1 MIALKKSFAGFIM
14 TYERESILM
23 DTIKSVFSQTFPPEK
38 ILIVD
43 NSFTTKTEELLK
55 TSNNPKVIYH
65 RVGYNSGPAG
75 AAKIGL
81 QILASEGYDWI
92 YWGDD
97 NDPPIF
103 DNTFE
108 ILIETALSDSKC
120 GCVGVVGQFF
130 NKITGFINRV
140 PNELLQSDGVL
151 EVNTIAGGMYKIV
164 SGKMMRDGTLL
175 PDEKLFF
182 GFEELDF
189 DLQIKKAGYKLLVD
203 KAFYWKHRLHF
214 KRDVLPQKS
223 LKEKSDSA
231 LRREYYSTRNMFY
244 ICFKNRMIPALI
256 CVFLYAFIKQ
266 FLRLRQGLIPAI
278 KGFKVAFLAFFH
290 FLCGKMG
297 YRNIVV

>member
-182 GFEELDF
+182 GFV
-189 DLQIKKAGYKLLVD
+189 LLFCVCVVCVVYSPLY
-203 KAFYWKHRLHF
+203 FIMP
-214 KRDVLPQKS
+214 VL
-223 LKEKSDSA
+223 
-231 LRREYYSTRNMFY
+231 Y
-244 ICFKNRMIPALI
+244 IMCARIYNARII
-256 CVFLYAFIKQ
+256 
-266 FLRLRQGLIPAI
+266 
-278 KGFKVAFLAFFH
+278 
-290 FLCGKMG
+290 
-297 YRNIVV
+297 